1 MSVLKKRIIFLLMLL
16 LTLLVAT
23 LVHAEQPEAEKY
35 RQIILNGNYYIEYDF
50 SIDEQKEAILDKIE
64 ENRDVI
70 GAVIAGAERGGLLAS
85 KNGKCMKKMIIS
97 HGIFGNSIIPEI
109 YYADH
114 KYYLFSGDDKA
125 IMATEEDLKNPRINY
140 NGDWEQHRAKLNIPE
155 PLIPFA
161 PKGTYDDAIPEPKL
175 VESNPGNAQEKKLTY
190 DKYQATVYSAAG
202 TVLYDY
208 FFYIYY
214 KEGQI
219 DSAMLYWQEPGKQEK
234 FYKGFCKIVITAD
247 VPEKHITLP
256 EGCKVYQVGKG
267 DMDDLLG
274 NKVLLY
280 TVGKEG
286 NNNG

>member
-1 MSVLKKRIIFLLMLL
+1 MRELSSRIIFLLAVFCALS
-16 LTLLVAT
+16 VSNF
-23 LVHAEQPEAEKY
+23 VHAEQLEAEKY
-35 RQIILNGNYYIEYDF
+35 RQIVANGNYYIEYDF
-50 SIDEQKEAILDKIE
+50 SIDEQKEAILNKMGE
-64 ENRDVI
+64 TRDVI

-85 KNGKCMKKMIIS
+85 QNGKRMKKMIIS

-114 KYYLFSGDDKA
+114 KYYLFSGEDKA
-125 IMATEEDLKNPRINY
+125 IMATEEELKNPRITY

-161 PKGTYDDAIPEPKL
+161 PKGTYDDAIPEPKF
-175 VESNPGNAQEKKLTY
+175 VESNPGNAQEKKLPY

-214 KEGQI
+214 KEGKI
-219 DSAMLYWQEPGKQEK
+219 DSAMLYWQAPGKQEK
-234 FYKGFCKIVITAD
+234 FYKGFSKIVITAD
-247 VPEKHITLP
+247 VPKKHITLP

-274 NKVLLY
+274 NKILLY
-280 TVGKEG
+280 KVGKEG
-286 NNNG
+286 GK